1 MGNGIERIQE
11 KINSFKRKYYLNLLI
26 RGILFTLS
34 ILFFYFL
41 TAALLEHVLWLGTWG
56 RLLIL
61 VLFFALVIYCGFR
74 FFKDP
79 VAFWIS
85 KRGLN
90 DEQGARLIGNY
101 FPTIKDRLVNLVQ
114 LSATSD
120 SGLAQASILQKS
132 KEFEPVQFESVIRI
146 NDNKKYLKYL
156 LIPVGIIFIILL
168 VNKTIITQS
177 TTRIVNFDQHY
188 SPQAPF
194 LFTVQNK
201 SLVGFFNEDFT
212 LQLSLEGEAIPEEA
226 YLIIGDQNLKM
237 ETVQAGMFSY
247 TFEKLQQS
255 KSFQVEAAGYYS
267 ESFEIT
273 LANRPELTQLAIDL
287 QYPKYLQRKNE
298 RIVNAGSLEIP
309 EGTLVTWKL
318 NTANA
323 RSASMIFASDSIK
336 IDIQSTD
343 NQSFIYSRPFRN
355 PDQYEVF
362 LKNEESQNKERI
374 FYTVDVIKDQFPQ
387 LTLNNFRDSVL
398 YKRIILSGITA
409 DDYGITQLTL
419 QFHVKDAQQKILAK
433 KTINIPV
440 AFNQPQQSFFF
451 NWNLDTLSLKP
462 GQQLEYFL
470 QTWDNDGVNGRKSTR
485 SGAYTFFIP
494 DKDQLVTDISKTQ
507 SQTENK
513 IEQSAKKA
521 EEFQKQIEELN
532 QKLKG
537 KQSLDWQDEKK
548 LENILEQKKK
558 LDQMINQM
566 KEQNKLLEQKKDTFT
581 EQDEKLRE
589 KAEQIQKLMDELLD
603 DETKKLMEELEK
615 LLREK
620 NDPQQLQRTLD
631 KLNQNSKNLEKEL
644 ERTLEL
650 FKQLQFEY
658 KLEQA
663 IADLK
668 EKKET
673 QENLQEKSEQLEKQ
687 SEKSDKKGNKD
698 KTQEKS
704 QPEKGQN
711 KGEEKTGE
719 QSKDEKSQELAKEQE
734 KLNEE
739 FKKSE
744 EKLEELRKL
753 GEELKEEGAPDKEKS
768 EEIQKSQ
775 EESEQNLKESSPS
788 KAKESQK
795 KAVQQMQEMQQ
806 QMESSQDAMSM
817 EMEMQNLES
826 LRQIIHGLIKISFDQ
841 ENLIKQFRELEQNDP
856 RFNVL
861 AQQQLKLKDDVKVL
875 EDSLL
880 ELSKKDA
887 MMSSFVTREVTE
899 LNTRIDKVI
908 DANKERRR
916 QQASTEMQFSMTAIN
931 NLALMLDSHFDMMMK
946 MMQNAKPGK
955 GKSKNGKQS
964 LGQMQQQLNKR
975 IEELKGSGKQGREL
989 SEELAEMAA
998 EQERIRRAL
1007 QEMQE
1012 KMKNENGGKMPG
1024 GDLSQKMEETE
1035 TELVNKQL
1043 TDKLIERQKDILTR
1057 LLESEKSVREQDLD
1071 EERKGETA
1079 KDYEKEIPSAVEEY
1093 LRLKEKEVELLKTV
1107 PPKLYPYYKK
1117 EVSEYFKRIGG
1128 NK

>member
-1 MGNGIERIQE
+1 MENGVERIQQ
-11 KINSFKRKYYLNLLI
+11 KINSFKRKYYLNLLV

-61 VLFFALVIYCGFR
+61 VLFIALVIYCGFR
-74 FFKDP
+74 FFKHP
-79 VAFWIS
+79 ITYWIS
-85 KRGLN
+85 KRGLD
-90 DEQGARLIGNY
+90 DEQGARLIGDY
-101 FPTIKDRLVNLVQ
+101 FPTIKDRLVNLIQ

-146 NDNKKYLKYL
+146 DDNKKYLKYL
-156 LIPVGIIFIILL
+156 LIPVGIILAILL
-168 VNKTIITQS
+168 LNKTIITQS
-177 TTRIVNFDQHY
+177 AERIVNFNQKY

-194 LFTVQNK
+194 LFNVQNK

-226 YLIIGDQNLKM
+226 YLIIGDQHLKM
-237 ETVQAGMFSY
+237 ETAQAGMFSY
-247 TFEKLQQS
+247 TFEKLQQP

-267 ESFEIT
+267 ESFELT
-273 LANRPELTQLAIDL
+273 LANRPELTQLAIEL

-298 RIVNAGSLEIP
+298 RLVNAGNLEIP

-318 NTANA
+318 NTAHASNA
-323 RSASMIFASDSIK
+323 FMLFASDSSK
-336 IDIQSTD
+336 INIQSTD
-343 NQSFIYSRPFRN
+343 NQSFIYSKQFKN

-374 FYTVDVIKDQFPQ
+374 FYTVDVVKDQFPQ
-387 LTLNNFRDSVL
+387 LTINNFRDSVL

-409 DDYGITQLTL
+409 DDYGITQLAL

-433 KTINIPV
+433 ETVNIPI
-440 AFNQPQQSFFF
+440 AYNQPQQSFFF

-462 GQQLEYFL
+462 GQQLEYYL

-485 SGAYTFFIP
+485 SALYTFFIP
-494 DKDQLVTDISKTQ
+494 DKDQLITDISKTQ
-507 SQTENK
+507 SQTESK

-521 EEFQKQIEELN
+521 EEFQKQIEDLN

-548 LENILEQKKK
+548 LQSILEQKKK

-566 KEQNKLLEQKKDTFT
+566 KEQNKLLEQKKETFT

-603 DETKKLMEELEK
+603 AETKKLMEELEK

-658 KLEQA
+658 KYEQA
-663 IADLK
+663 IADIK
-668 EKKET
+668 EKKEA
-673 QENLQEKSEQLEKQ
+673 QEKLQEKSEQLEKQ
-687 SEKSDKKGNKD
+687 SEKSDKKGD
-698 KTQEKS
+698 KGKNQEKA
-704 QPEKGQN
+704 PEKGD
-711 KGEEKTGE
+711 EKAGE
-719 QSKDEKSQELAKEQE
+719 QSKEEKSQELAKEQE

-744 EKLEELRKL
+744 EKFEELRKL
-753 GEELKEEGAPDKEKS
+753 GEELKEQGAPDKEKS

-775 EESEQNLKESSPS
+775 EESEQNLKENSPS

-806 QMESSQDAMSM
+806 QMESSQSSMSM

-899 LNTRIDKVI
+899 LNTRVDKVI
-908 DANKERRR
+908 EANKERRR

-931 NLALMLDSHFDMMMK
+931 NLALMLDSHFDMMMQ
-946 MMQNAKPGK
+946 MMKNAKPGK

-964 LGQMQQQLNKR
+964 LSQMQEQLNQR
-975 IEELKGSGKQGREL
+975 IQELKGSGKQGREL

-1024 GDLSQKMEETE
+1024 GDLSQKMEDTE

-1043 TDKLIERQKDILTR
+1043 TDKLIERQKEILTR
-1057 LLESEKSVREQDLD
+1057 LLESEKSAREQDLD

-1079 KDYEKEIPSAVEEY
+1079 KDYEKEIPPAVEEY

>member
-1 MGNGIERIQE
+1 MGNGIESIRQ
-11 KINSFKRKYYLNLLI
+11 KINSFKRKYYLNLLV

-41 TAALLEHVLWLGTWG
+41 TAALLEYVLWLGTWG
-56 RLLIL
+56 RFLIL
-61 VLFFALVIYCGFR
+61 VLFFTLVIYCGFR

-79 VAFWIS
+79 IAYWIS
-85 KRGLN
+85 KRGLD
-90 DEQGARLIGNY
+90 DEQGARLIGDY
-101 FPTIKDRLVNLVQ
+101 FPTIKDRLVNLIQ

-120 SGLAQASILQKS
+120 SGLARASILQKS

-146 NDNKKYLKYL
+146 DDNKKYLKYL
-156 LIPVGIIFIILL
+156 LIPVGIILAILL
-168 VNKTIITQS
+168 LNKAIITQS
-177 TTRIVNFDQHY
+177 AERIVNFSQQY

-194 LFTVQNK
+194 LFNVQNK

-212 LQLSLEGEAIPEEA
+212 LQLSLEGDAIPKEA
-226 YLIIGDQNLKM
+226 YLIIGNQHLKM
-237 ETVQAGMFSY
+237 ETLQGGVFQY
-247 TFEKLQQS
+247 TFEKLQQP

-267 ESFEIT
+267 GSFEIT
-273 LANRPELTQLAIDL
+273 LANRPELTQLAIEL

-298 RIVNAGSLEIP
+298 RLVNAGNLEIP

-318 NTANA
+318 NTAHASNA
-323 RSASMIFASDSIK
+323 FMLFTSDSSK

-343 NQSFIYSRPFRN
+343 NQSFIYSKQFKN

-362 LKNEESQNKERI
+362 LKNKESQNKDRI
-374 FYTVDVIKDQFPQ
+374 FYSVDVVKDQFPQ
-387 LTLNNFRDSVL
+387 LTINNFRDSVL

-419 QFHVKDAQQKILAK
+419 QFHVKDAQQKILVK
-433 KTINIPV
+433 KTVNIPV
-440 AFNQPQQSFFF
+440 ASNQPQQSFFF

-485 SGAYTFFIP
+485 SAMYTFFIP

-507 SQTENK
+507 SQTESK
-513 IEQSAKKA
+513 IEQSTKKA
-521 EEFQKQIEELN
+521 QEFQKQIEDLN

-558 LDQMINQM
+558 LDEMINQM
-566 KEQNKLLEQKKDTFT
+566 KEQNKLLEQKKETFT
-581 EQDEKLRE
+581 EQDEKLRQ
-589 KAEQIQKLMDELLD
+589 KAEQIQKLMNELLD

-620 NDPQQLQRTLD
+620 NNPQQLQRTLD

-658 KLEQA
+658 KFEQA

-668 EKKET
+668 EKTEA
-673 QENLQEKSEQLEKQ
+673 QEKLQQKSEELEKQ
-687 SEKSDKKGNKD
+687 SEKSDKKGNKE
-698 KTQEKS
+698 QEKGNNDKN
-704 QPEKGQN
+704 QD
-711 KGEEKTGE
+711 KTGE
-719 QSKDEKSQELAKEQE
+719 QSKTEKSQELAKEQE

-744 EKLEELRKL
+744 EKFEELRKL
-753 GEELKEEGAPDKEKS
+753 GEELKEQGAPDKEKS

-775 EESEQNLKESSPS
+775 EESEQKLKENSPS

-795 KAVQQMQEMQQ
+795 KAVQQMKQMQQ
-806 QMESSQDAMSM
+806 QMESSQNSMSM

-841 ENLIKQFRELEQNDP
+841 ENLIKKFRELEQNDP

-887 MMSSFVTREVTE
+887 MMSSFVTREITE
-899 LNTRIDKVI
+899 LNTRVDKVI
-908 DANKERRR
+908 EANKERRR

-931 NLALMLDSHFDMMMK
+931 NLALMLDSHFDMMMQ
-946 MMQNAKPGK
+946 MMKNAKPGK

-964 LGQMQQQLNKR
+964 LSQMQEQLNQR
-975 IEELKGSGKQGREL
+975 IQELKGSGKQGREL

-1007 QEMQE
+1007 QQMQE

-1043 TDKLIERQKDILTR
+1043 TDKLIERQKEILTR
-1057 LLESEKSVREQDLD
+1057 LLESEKAAREQDMD
-1071 EERKGETA
+1071 EERKGEAA
-1079 KDYEKEIPSAVEEY
+1079 KDYEKEIPPAVEEY

>member
-1 MGNGIERIQE
+1 MGNGIERIQQ
-11 KINSFKRKYYLNLLI
+11 KINSFKRKYYLNLLV

-61 VLFFALVIYCGFR
+61 VLFFALIVYCGFR

-85 KRGLN
+85 NRGLD
-90 DEQGARLIGNY
+90 DEQGARLIGDY
-101 FPTIKDRLVNLVQ
+101 FPSIKDRLVNLIQ
-114 LSATSD
+114 LSTEND

-132 KEFEPVQFESVIRI
+132 REFEPVSFESVIRI
-146 NDNKKYLKYL
+146 NENKKYLKYL
-156 LIPVGIIFIILL
+156 LIPVGIILLILIF
-168 VNKTIITQS
+168 NKAILTQS
-177 TTRIVNFDQHY
+177 ATRIVNFNQQY

-194 LFTVQNK
+194 KFNIQNK

-226 YLIIGDQNLKM
+226 YLVLGDQHLKM
-237 ETVQAGMFSY
+237 ESVQAGMFQY

-255 KSFQVEAAGYYS
+255 KAFQVEAAGYYS
-267 ESFEIT
+267 ESFEIN
-273 LANRPELTQLAIDL
+273 LANRPELTQLAIEL

-298 RIVNAGSLEIP
+298 RLVNAGNLEIP

-318 NTANA
+318 NTVHAN
-323 RSASMIFASDSIK
+323 SASMLFLSDSAK

-343 NQSFIYSRPFRN
+343 NQSFIYSRQFKDA
-355 PDQYEVF
+355 DQYELF
-362 LKNEESQNKERI
+362 LRNDESHNKERI
-374 FYTVDVIKDQFPQ
+374 FYSVDVLKDQFPQ
-387 LTLNNFRDSVL
+387 LSLNNFKDSVL
-398 YKRIILSGITA
+398 YKRIILSGVAA
-409 DDYGITQLTL
+409 DDYGITQLAL
-419 QFHVKDAQQKILAK
+419 QFHVKDAQQKILIK
-433 KTINIPV
+433 KTVTIPV
-440 AFNQPQQSFFF
+440 AYNQPQQSFFF

-470 QTWDNDGVNGRKSTR
+470 QTWDNDAVNGRKSTR
-485 SGAYTFFIP
+485 SARYTFFIP
-494 DKDQLVTDISKTQ
+494 EKDQLVSDISKNQ

-513 IEQSAKKA
+513 IQQSVNKA
-521 EEFQKQIEELN
+521 QEFQKQIEDLN

-558 LDQMINQM
+558 LDQMINEL
-566 KEQNKLLEQKKDTFT
+566 KEQNKLLEQKKEAFT
-581 EQDEKLRE
+581 EQDERIRE
-589 KAEQIQKLMDELLD
+589 KAEQIKKLMEELLD
-603 DETKKLMEELEK
+603 EETKKLMEELEK
-615 LLREK
+615 LLKDK

-650 FKQLQFEY
+650 FKQLQFDY
-658 KLEQA
+658 KLDQA
-663 IADLK
+663 IKDIK
-668 EKKET
+668 EKKEA
-673 QENLQEKSEQLEKQ
+673 QQQLQEKSEQLEKESGQ
-687 SEKSDKKGNKD
+687 KKNSKD
-698 KTQEKS
+698 QEKG
-704 QPEKGQN
+704 EKNQ
-711 KGEEKTGE
+711 E
-719 QSKDEKSQELAKEQE
+719 QSKNEKSQELAEQQE
-734 KLNEE
+734 KLNEQFE
-739 FKKSE
+739 KTE

-753 GEELKEEGAPDKEKS
+753 GEELDEKGAPEKEKS
-768 EEIQKSQ
+768 QEVQKSQ
-775 EESEQNLKESSPS
+775 EESEQKLKEGDPS

-795 KAVQQMQEMQQ
+795 KAAQQMQQMQQ
-806 QMESSQDAMSM
+806 QMEGMQSDS
-817 EMEMQNLES
+817 EMEMAEQNLES

-841 ENLIKQFRELEQNDP
+841 ENLIKKFRELEQNDP

-899 LNTRIDKVI
+899 LNTRVDKVI
-908 DANKERRR
+908 EANKERRR

-946 MMQNAKPGK
+946 MMAQAKPGK
-955 GKSKNGKQS
+955 GKPKKGGKQS
-964 LGQMQQQLNKR
+964 LGQMQQQLNQR
-975 IEELKGSGKQGREL
+975 IEELKGSGKQGREM

-1007 QEMQE
+1007 QEMEE
-1012 KMKNENGGKMPG
+1012 KMKNENGGKSPG
-1024 GDLSQKMEETE
+1024 SNLSEKMEETE

-1043 TDKLIERQKDILTR
+1043 TDKLVERQKEILTR
-1057 LLESEKSVREQDLD
+1057 LLESEKSMREQDLD

-1079 KDYEKEIPSAVEEY
+1079 KDYEKEIPPAVEEY

>member
-1 MGNGIERIQE
+1 MGNGIERIEQ
-11 KINSFKRKYYLNLLI
+11 KINSFKRKHYLNLLV
-26 RGILFTLS
+26 RGLLFTLS

-41 TAALLEHVLWLGTWG
+41 TAALLEYVLWLGTWS
-56 RLLIL
+56 RFLIL
-61 VLFFALVIYCGFR
+61 VLFFVLVVYCGFR
-74 FFKDP
+74 FFRDP
-79 VAFWIS
+79 VTYWLS
-85 KRGLN
+85 KRGLD

-101 FPTIKDRLVNLVQ
+101 FPAIKDRLVNLIQ
-114 LSATSD
+114 LAATNN

-146 NDNKKYLKYL
+146 DDNKKYLKYL
-156 LIPVGIIFIILL
+156 AVPVVIILVIL
-168 VNKTIITQS
+168 ILNKTIITQS
-177 TTRIVNFDQHY
+177 ATRIVNFNQQY

-194 LFTVQNK
+194 RFTLQNK

-212 LQLSLEGEAIPEEA
+212 LRLSLDGTTIPEEA
-226 YLIIGDQNLKM
+226 YLIIGNQHLKM
-237 ETVQAGMFSY
+237 ETVQAGLFQY
-247 TFEKLQQS
+247 TFEKLQQP

-267 ESFEIT
+267 ENFGIT
-273 LANRPELTQLAIDL
+273 IANRPELTQLAIEL
-287 QYPKYLQRKNE
+287 QYPNYLQRKNE
-298 RIVNAGSLEIP
+298 RLVNAGNLEIP
-309 EGTLVTWKL
+309 EGTRVTWKI
-318 NTANA
+318 NTLHA
-323 RSASMIFASDSIK
+323 RSARMFFASDSSEN
-336 IDIQSTD
+336 DIQSTD
-343 NQSFIYSRPFRN
+343 NQSFIYSRSFKA
-355 PDQYEVF
+355 PDQYEIF
-362 LKNEESQNKERI
+362 LKNEESQNRDRI
-374 FYTVDVIKDQFPQ
+374 SYSVEVVRDQYPQ
-387 LTLNNFRDSVL
+387 LAINNFRDSVL

-409 DDYGITQLTL
+409 DDYGITQLSL
-419 QFHVKDAQQKILAK
+419 QFHVKDVQQKIIAK
-433 KTINIPV
+433 KTVDIPV
-440 AFNQPQQSFFF
+440 AHNQPQQSFFF

-485 SGAYTFFIP
+485 SAMYTFFIP

-507 SQTENK
+507 SQTESK

-566 KEQNKLLEQKKDTFT
+566 KAQNKLLEQKKETFT
-581 EQDEKLRE
+581 EQDEKLRQ

-603 DETKKLMEELEK
+603 EETKKLMEELEK
-615 LLREK
+615 LLRDK
-620 NDPQQLQRTLD
+620 NDPQQLQRALD

-650 FKQLQFEY
+650 FKQLQFDY
-658 KLEQA
+658 KMEQA

-668 EKKET
+668 EKKEA
-673 QENLQEKSEQLEKQ
+673 QEKLVEKSEQLEKQ
-687 SEKSDKKGNKD
+687 SEK
-698 KTQEKS
+698 
-704 QPEKGQN
+704 PEKREREEKNQ
-711 KGEEKTGE
+711 EKTGE
-719 QSKDEKSQELAKEQE
+719 QSKSEKSQELANEQE

-744 EKLEELRKL
+744 EKFEELRKL
-753 GEELKEEGAPDKEKS
+753 GEELKEGGAPDKEKS
-768 EEIQKSQ
+768 EEIQQSQ
-775 EESEQNLKESSPS
+775 QESEQNLKENSPS

-795 KAVQQMQEMQQ
+795 KAVQQMQQMQQ
-806 QMESSQDAMSM
+806 QMESAQSSMSM

-826 LRQIIHGLIKISFDQ
+826 LRQIIHGLIKISYDQ
-841 ENLIKQFRELEQNDP
+841 ETLIKQFRELEQNDP

-861 AQQQLKLKDDVKVL
+861 AQQQIKLKDDVKVL

-899 LNTRIDKVI
+899 LNTRMDKVI
-908 DANKERRR
+908 EANKERRR

-931 NLALMLDSHFDMMMK
+931 NLALLLDSHFDMMMQ
-946 MMQNAKPGK
+946 MMKNAKPGK

-964 LGQMQQQLNKR
+964 LSQMQEQLNQR
-975 IEELKGSGKQGREL
+975 IQELKGSGKQGREL

-1007 QEMQE
+1007 QELQE
-1012 KMKNENGGKMPG
+1012 KMKKENGGKVPG
-1024 GDLSQKMEETE
+1024 GDLSQKMEDTE

-1043 TDKLIERQKDILTR
+1043 TDKLIERQKEILTR
-1057 LLESEKSVREQDLD
+1057 LLESERSAREQDLD
-1071 EERKGETA
+1071 EERKGEVA
-1079 KDYEKEIPSAVEEY
+1079 KDYEKEIPPAVEEY

-1117 EVSEYFKRIGG
+1117 EVGEYFKRIGG